1 MKLSQLKEFIKTVV
15 KEEQDYEEL
24 FQSMLAK
31 TGKNIPD
38 MSDDEKKKFFN
49 DVDDSYKAKSE
60 SVNESDMDAK
70 LPKDLLIQ
78 VVEALIIQVITQ
90 ASTRKINI
98 PASDI
103 ESLRNNL
110 KKEINSGKI
119 TTVGQIMKTI
129 QKLHPMRESVR
140 KGVVKE
146 ARLRRQ
152 GNGGQLNELGILGS
166 AIAIALG
173 LTGAYALIK
182 GSYWV
187 KEKLGDASYD
197 LLKKLDTQLKAKKA
211 IEDKAQLMDTIKP
224 MIDRLS
230 EDAKLKQLYAELP
243 EWGSSISKRQTKIN
257 AERAKQLRKIG
268 EYIKSKLTEDEAKYF
283 SAISQFFRKGTL
295 DELIKEAAFRTLFTH
310 PIWKKAGVN
319 YVDSNF
325 VNDCKN
331 KIPLSELVHLGM
343 GDFMLKTPHGDIS
356 FDRVSYQFDGMS
368 GRAHKMTGNKELMDM
383 LIKKMR
389 AQVVHSE
396 SVNKSIKKKINE
408 WSSNDVLALLGGKR
422 FLATSGAYAMS
433 GNVAQKTA
441 KFNFKTSGKNGIN
454 NVWIT
459 ETSPDTYTINFIKVE
474 GEDVNISPIKNVSG
488 DKLKSIFTKYTGL
501 KTP

>member
-146 ARLRRQ
+146 A
-152 GNGGQLNELGILGS
+152 
-166 AIAIALG
+166 
-173 LTGAYALIK
+173 
-182 GSYWV
+182 
-187 KEKLGDASYD
+187 
-197 LLKKLDTQLKAKKA
+197 
-211 IEDKAQLMDTIKP
+211 
-224 MIDRLS
+224 
-230 EDAKLKQLYAELP
+230 
-243 EWGSSISKRQTKIN
+243 
-257 AERAKQLRKIG
+257 
-268 EYIKSKLTEDEAKYF
+268 
-283 SAISQFFRKGTL
+283 
-295 DELIKEAAFRTLFTH
+295 AFRTLFTH

-343 GDFMLKTPHGDIS
+343 GDFMLKTPHGNIS

-396 SVNKSIKKKINE
+396 SVNKSIKTSINE

>member
-15 KEEQDYEEL
+15 KEEEDYQEL
-24 FQSMLAK
+24 FKNMLAK

-60 SVNESDMDAK
+60 SV
-70 LPKDLLIQ
+70 
-78 VVEALIIQVITQ
+78 
-90 ASTRKINI
+90 
-98 PASDI
+98 
-103 ESLRNNL
+103 
-110 KKEINSGKI
+110 
-119 TTVGQIMKTI
+119 
-129 QKLHPMRESVR
+129 
-140 KGVVKE
+140 KE
-146 ARLRRQ
+146 AALRRQ

-166 AIAIALG
+166 SIAIALG

-243 EWGSSISKRQTKIN
+243 EWGSSISKRQTNIN

-268 EYIKSKLTEDEAKYF
+268 EYIKSKLTEDEVKYF

-295 DELIKEAAFRTLFTH
+295 DELIKEEALPKDGSTIKVSNIPVKIEYVNNKKYIGYTWKDKNNKEHYEETKTLDHSNLNSLIKTIKINLDESVEKGVVKEAAFRTLFTH

-325 VNDCKN
+325 LNGCQR
-331 KIPLSELVHLGM
+331 KIPLSDLVHLGM
-343 GDFMLKTPHGDIS
+343 GDFMLKTPHGNIS
-356 FDRVSYQFDGMS
+356 FDRVSDQFDGMS

-389 AQVVHSE
+389 AKVVHSE

-408 WSSNDVLALLGGKR
+408 WSSNDVLTLLGGKR

-441 KFNFKTSGKNGIN
+441 KFNFKTPGKNGIN

-459 ETSPDTYTINFIKVE
+459 ETSPNTYTINFIKVE
-474 GEDVNISPIKNVSG
+474 GEDVNVSPIKNVSG

>member
-60 SVNESDMDAK
+60 STLTEKVDMDELEYTLK
-70 LPKDLLIQ
+70 R
-78 VVEALIIQVITQ
+78 V
-90 ASTRKINI
+90 
-98 PASDI
+98 
-103 ESLRNNL
+103 
-110 KKEINSGKI
+110 KKENPGKK
-119 TTVGQIMKTI
+119 VGYSFI
-129 QKLHPMRESVR
+129 QDAPKGYKISIDGKYVNESVR
-140 KGVVKE
+140 KGAV
-146 ARLRRQ
+146 
-152 GNGGQLNELGILGS
+152 
-166 AIAIALG
+166 
-173 LTGAYALIK
+173 
-182 GSYWV
+182 
-187 KEKLGDASYD
+187 
-197 LLKKLDTQLKAKKA
+197 
-211 IEDKAQLMDTIKP
+211 
-224 MIDRLS
+224 
-230 EDAKLKQLYAELP
+230 
-243 EWGSSISKRQTKIN
+243 
-257 AERAKQLRKIG
+257 
-268 EYIKSKLTEDEAKYF
+268 
-283 SAISQFFRKGTL
+283 
-295 DELIKEAAFRTLFTH
+295 KEAAFRTLFTH

-331 KIPLSELVHLGM
+331 KIPLSDLVHLGM

-368 GRAHKMTGNKELMDM
+368 GRAHKMTGNKQLMDM